1 LFGPSSE
8 SQLNAQTARDN
19 FICLVFRVKFRGH
32 WLWLGFSAAP
42 FLAQADRRGRKY
54 FTSTFIRRF
63 AMPLVSMRQLLDEAA
78 KGGYGVGA
86 FNVNNMEQIQ
96 AIMEAARD
104 TKSPVIIQ
112 ASRGARAYS
121 QDKFLYH
128 LMLAA
133 AELYPEIPLV
143 MHLDHGNSF
152 ETCKSAID
160 LGFTSVMM
168 DGSLKEDG
176 KTPTTFDENVAVTK
190 AVVEIAHAKGVTV
203 EGEIGVLGG
212 IEDGHGAGGSGL
224 EHVTDP
230 AQAVEFVAKTGVDA
244 LAIAIGTSH
253 GAYKFSSKPDGS
265 VLKMDVLMEIHK
277 RLPNVHL
284 VMHGSSSVPKELQD
298 VINQYGGKL
307 KPTWGV
313 PVEEIQLGIRNG
325 VRKINVDTDNR
336 LAMTGAIRKVFAE
349 QPEKFDPRDYNKP
362 AREAM
367 KKVVATR
374 MTQFGQAGHAG
385 DYAPIS
391 IEDMK
396 KYYTKAAA
404 K

>member
-1 LFGPSSE
+1 
-8 SQLNAQTARDN
+8 
-19 FICLVFRVKFRGH
+19 
-32 WLWLGFSAAP
+32 
-42 FLAQADRRGRKY
+42 
-54 FTSTFIRRF
+54 
-63 AMPLVSMRQLLDEAA
+63 MLVSMRQLLDEAA
-78 KGGYGVGA
+78 QGGYGVGA

-96 AIMEAARD
+96 AIMEAARE
-104 TKSPVIIQ
+104 TRSPAIVQ
-112 ASRGARAYS
+112 ASRGARSYA
-121 QDKFLYH
+121 QDLYLYH

-133 AELYPEIPLV
+133 TELYPEIPLV
-143 MHLDHGNSF
+143 LHLDHGNSV

-168 DGSLKEDG
+168 DGSLMPDG
-176 KTPTTFDENVAVTK
+176 KTPSSFEYNVEATRK
-190 AVVEIAHAKGVTV
+190 VVEMAHARGVAV

-212 IEDGHGAGGSGL
+212 IEDGHGAGLDGL
-224 EHVTDP
+224 SHVTDP
-230 AQAVEFVAKTGVDA
+230 EQAAEFVAQTGVDA

-253 GAYKFSSKPDGS
+253 GAYKFAKKPTGE
-265 VLKMDVLMEIHK
+265 VLKMDRLIEIHK
-277 RLPNVHL
+277 RLPNTHL

-307 KPTWGV
+307 KPTFGV

-336 LAMTGAIRKVFAE
+336 LAITGAIRKVFIE
-349 QPEKFDPRDYNKP
+349 TPEKFDPRDYLKP

-367 KKVVATR
+367 KKVVAER

-385 DYAPIS
+385 DYQSIPI
-391 IEDMK
+391 EEMAK
-396 KYYTKAAA
+396 RYAAG